1 MIARVLRVAG
11 RREDKACVVQRS
23 LVGRGH
29 ERAGSTRCPALR
41 SQNRPRPRPIAQ
53 LTHERPVPCV

>member
-29 ERAGSTRCPALR
+29 ERAGTQPVR
-41 SQNRPRPRPIAQ
+41 SDPHKGVTSRSAQNRT
-53 LTHERPVPCV
+53 L